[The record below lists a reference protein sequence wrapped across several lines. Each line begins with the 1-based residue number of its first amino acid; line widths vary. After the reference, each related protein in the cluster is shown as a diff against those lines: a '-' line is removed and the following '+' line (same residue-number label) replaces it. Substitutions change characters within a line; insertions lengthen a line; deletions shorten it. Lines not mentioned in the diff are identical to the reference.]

1 MGVCDG
7 VAVWVGVGV
16 YDKAAT
22 ANCACKVCTA
32 MVERELRSLVDDG
45 IGLAVDDEVG
55 VNVEANVPV
64 GDGVK
69 AGVIV
74 AGSVGP

>member
-1 MGVCDG
+1 V
-7 VAVWVGVGV
+7 
-16 YDKAAT
+16 T

-32 MVERELRSLVDDG
+32 LVERELGSSVGDG

-55 VNVEANVPV
+55 VPVEATVPV

-69 AGVIV
+69 TGLMV
-74 AGSVGP
+74 ADSDGA